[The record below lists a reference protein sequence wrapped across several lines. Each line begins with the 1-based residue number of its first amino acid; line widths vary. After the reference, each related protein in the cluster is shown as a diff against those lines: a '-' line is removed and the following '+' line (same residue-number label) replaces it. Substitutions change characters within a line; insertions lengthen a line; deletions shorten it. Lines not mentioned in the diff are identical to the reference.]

1 MIQCTTPRLAYPTA
15 GRLRDRQ
22 EAQHEEDHPLHNQPV
37 QEGQDMAVAGEA
49 EQEAV
54 PGRSTPHS
62 VSSTDLP
69 LSQIMVAL
77 DDSSTGVP
85 PVPRHHLLSTG
96 SAPGSPSDTGHC
108 LSCVI
113 KSNEDVRDVGGWSL

>member
-62 VSSTDLP
+62 VSSTDSP
-69 LSQIMVAL
+69 LSQILVAL
-77 DDSSTGVP
+77 DYSSSMSDNRSRSIALQSLATISSALALLEVGQLGVLRL
-85 PVPRHHLLSTG
+85 VVIV
-96 SAPGSPSDTGHC
+96 SD
-108 LSCVI
+108 LI
-113 KSNEDVRDVGGWSL
+113 